1 MKKKSTQ
8 YFRRFYREIGKHPI
22 IVKEKPV
29 SEKMQTFWSKI
40 WKEEKWLLD
49 LECQKKKTRSR
60 RTTMARHYHGRTP
73 VGTKAN
79 KTRNP

>member
-1 MKKKSTQ
+1 MAS
-8 YFRRFYREIGKHPI
+8 G
-22 IVKEKPV
+22 
-29 SEKMQTFWSKI
+29 SGMS
-40 WKEEKWLLD
+40 
-49 LECQKKKTRSR
+49 KKKTRSR